1 MRGGTDQGTAATDQL
16 GGAMFTVFA
25 SALAYS
31 LVLPVVPALVKHS
44 NVEDVASATGTL
56 MAAYTIATVLMSP
69 LWGWLLDRGSART
82 ILTLGVAGQ
91 GVIMLLLLVPSTL
104 MELYGIRALQGA
116 FAAAVVPAVLTLA
129 AQISEPGRHGL
140 AVARAT
146 RAALLGG
153 LVGPLVGGVLAR
165 GSDLRLP
172 LIVASLLL
180 LASVAAAR
188 RGSEGEASRP
198 AAAQEGAAPRSSGML
213 ARLAF
218 AAVAAGLA
226 MGAMEVGITVRGR
239 EVLGLNSA
247 AIGLMFFGCGLVMI
261 LVQSLAFRPQ
271 RDAFA
276 LWRLLW
282 PAFVIS
288 AVGLAALM
296 VAKQAWILSTVVALV
311 AAGGGV
317 LLPTISLWIVRSA
330 GRSHGLQ
337 LGLRAALGGLGQ
349 AAGAVAAGYAFR
361 AQAPAQGIA
370 LMLVT
375 ATLAAAWLVRLRP
388 PPEVSSAVLGPVTES
403 SVLHAPAPGRLSP

>member
-1 MRGGTDQGTAATDQL
+1 MRGGTHQGAGAADQL
-16 GGAMFTVFA
+16 GGAMLAVFA
-25 SALAYS
+25 TALAYS
-31 LVLPVVPALVKHS
+31 LVLPVIPALVKHS

-69 LWGWLLDRGSART
+69 LWGWLLDRRSARS
-82 ILTLGVAGQ
+82 ILTVGVAGQ
-91 GVIMLLLLVPSTL
+91 GAILLLLLAPNTL
-104 MELYGIRALQGA
+104 MGLYGIRALQGA

-129 AQISEPGRHGL
+129 ARIAEPDRHGI
-140 AVARAT
+140 AVARAS

-172 LIVASLLL
+172 LIVASILLL
-180 LASVAAAR
+180 GAVAAAR
-188 RGSEGEASRP
+188 SSGEGSPRVAVEA
-198 AAAQEGAAPRSSGML
+198 AAAPRSIGTL

-226 MGAMEVGITVRGR
+226 MGAMEVGIAVRGR
-239 EVLGLNSA
+239 EALGLDSA

-261 LVQSLAFRPQ
+261 LVQALAFRPQ
-271 RDAFA
+271 RDAFG

-288 AVGLAALM
+288 AVGLAILA
-296 VAKQAWILSTVVALV
+296 VANQAWVLSAVVALV

-349 AAGAVAAGYAFR
+349 AAGAIAAGYAFR
-361 AQAPAQGIA
+361 AQAPALGIA
-370 LMLVT
+370 LLLVA
-375 ATLAAAWLVRLRP
+375 ATLTAAWLVRRRP
-388 PPEVSSAVLGPVTES
+388 TIE
-403 SVLHAPAPGRLSP
+403 APGADFSAASGSPLVPAATPGRAP

>member
-1 MRGGTDQGTAATDQL
+1 ML
-16 GGAMFTVFA
+16 TVFA

-31 LVLPVVPALVKHS
+31 LVLPVVPDLVKHS
-44 NVEDVASATGTL
+44 NVEDVASTTGTL
-56 MAAYTIATVLMSP
+56 MAAYTIATVLLSP
-69 LWGWLLDRGSART
+69 LWGWLLDRWSART

-91 GVIMLLLLVPSTL
+91 GVIVLLLLVPNTL
-104 MELYGIRALQGA
+104 MGLYGIRAFQGA

-129 AQISEPGRHGL
+129 AQITEPDRHGL

-180 LASVAAAR
+180 LTSVAAAR
-188 RGSEGEASRP
+188 RGSEGEASRR
-198 AAAQEGAAPRSSGML
+198 AITLEGAVPRSSGVL

-226 MGAMEVGITVRGR
+226 MGAMEVGIAVRGR

-247 AIGLMFFGCGLVMI
+247 SIGLMFFGCGVVMI

-271 RDAFA
+271 RDAFG

-282 PAFVIS
+282 PAFVVS
-288 AVGLAALM
+288 AVGLAMLM
-296 VAKQAWILSTVVALV
+296 MANQAWSLSVVVALV

-317 LLPTISLWIVRSA
+317 LMPTISLWIVRSA

-337 LGLRAALGGLGQ
+337 LGLRAALGGFGQ

-361 AQAPAQGIA
+361 AQAPALVIA
-370 LMLVT
+370 LMLVA
-375 ATLAAAWLVRLRP
+375 ATLVAAWLVRRRP
-388 PPEVSSAVLGPVTES
+388 TPEVSSAGAAPVTGR
-403 SVLHAPAPGRLSP
+403 SVLHAPTPRRLSP